1 MTTAAIRPFTTLLRV
16 ATTCA
21 IVPHETKNRTLFTF
35 CPLKPGAALTLE
47 VFLRQRRVRRPQAMK
62 KGDGIWQARLLALAS
77 TINYIVVTLAT
88 KRQKADALPRV

>member
-1 MTTAAIRPFTTLLRV
+1 
-16 ATTCA
+16 
-21 IVPHETKNRTLFTF
+21 
-35 CPLKPGAALTLE
+35 
-47 VFLRQRRVRRPQAMK
+47 MK